1 MSRIRIGTRG
11 SALALAQ
18 SNWVKAQIEQN
29 QPEIKIEL
37 HVIKTSGDR
46 FVDTPIQNL
55 GNKGA
60 FTKEI
65 EDALLSG
72 EIDLAVHSMK
82 DLPTELPRG
91 LVIAAVPKRED
102 PRDVL
107 VTREKS
113 GLDDLPSGT
122 KVGTGS
128 LRRRAQLLHHRAD
141 LSIVPIRGNVDT
153 RLRKL
158 DEGLVDGLVMAAA
171 GLKRIGRADRIGE
184 FLADQIC
191 VSAVAQGALGLESR
205 EDDSLRERLAFLHDP
220 ATSAEIAAER
230 AMLDRLGGGCHVP
243 IGARARVSGSE
254 LKIIGVVASVGGNQ
268 LCRGE
273 ITGAADQATQLGD
286 RLATELLSQG
296 ADKLLADVAS

>member
-18 SNWVKAQIEQN
+18 SNW
-29 QPEIKIEL
+29 IKSQLEHYLKTEVEL
-37 HVIKTSGDR
+37 RIIKTSGDR

-65 EDALLSG
+65 EDALLAG

-91 LVIAAVPKRED
+91 LAIAAMPKRED

-107 VTREKS
+107 VTRERN
-113 GLDDLPSGT
+113 GLADLPPGT
-122 KVGTGS
+122 SVGTGS
-128 LRRRAQLLHHRAD
+128 LRRKAQLLHHRAD
-141 LSIVPIRGNVDT
+141 LSVVPIRGNVDT
-153 RLRKL
+153 RVRKL
-158 DEGLVDGLVMAAA
+158 DEGRVDALVMAAA
-171 GLKRIGRADRIGE
+171 GLKRIGRADRISE
-184 FLADQIC
+184 FLADEIC

-205 EDDSLRERLAFLHDP
+205 QDDALRERLAFLHDP
-220 ATSAEIAAER
+220 VTSAEIAAER

-243 IGARARVSGSE
+243 IGARATVTGRE
-254 LKIIGVVASVGGNQ
+254 LKIIGVVASVDGNR

-273 ITGAADQATQLGD
+273 ATGAADQATELGD

-296 ADKLLADVAS
+296 ADKLLAGFAG